1 MVRSTI
7 AFAVIALGAAAVIA
21 QNPIQDT
28 LDLEAREFNDLE
40 MREYALDD
48 LEARGFEDVVDIDA
62 RGYEDEILD
71 AREPNSQEPLPN
83 PAEPLPPSGSMP
95 PGPAEP
101 LPASSPLPVVNAKD
115 AGGSPPPA
123 PTPTSGSGSGG
134 SLTPSKTT
142 TITASPTPTPCST
155 KELKHQKQQT
165 KVEKAIAVLN
175 GLKGKTDLTPSEKLK
190 VKKAKKFLRRV
201 RRKRVR
207 KARKVSKKCK
217 SALHKAGLTPADC
230 KAGAN
235 CAAALESQHLDPA
248 KCIAARKFLNRVKKA
263 RKARKASKKA
273 AKKSGKKSDKKV
285 DDFSELLPPPTKTV
299 GSDGVLTVTVTPGP
313 TCTATPDSSSKMAKK
328 LVARDIVDE
337 EFDSVFAREYDFN
350 NLD

>member
-21 QNPIQDT
+21 QNPIEDT

-40 MREYALDD
+40 IREYALDD

-71 AREPNSQEPLPN
+71 ARELNGQEPLPH
-83 PAEPLPPSGSMP
+83 PAGPIPPSGSMP

-101 LPASSPLPVVNAKD
+101 LPASSPLPLVNAKD
-115 AGGSPPPA
+115 AGGSLSPT
-123 PTPTSGSGSGG
+123 PTPTSGSGSGS
-134 SLTPSKTT
+134 SLTPSKTV
-142 TITASPTPTPCST
+142 TITASPTPTPCT
-155 KELKHQKQQT
+155 KKELKHQKQQT
-165 KVEKAIAVLN
+165 KVVKAIAVLKDA
-175 GLKGKTDLTPSEKLK
+175 KGKTDLTPQEKLK

-201 RRKRVR
+201 RRRRVK
-207 KARKVSKKCK
+207 KAKKLFKKCK
-217 SALHKAGLTPADC
+217 SALRKAGLTPADC

-235 CAAALESQHLDPA
+235 CAAALESQHVDPA
-248 KCIAARKFLNRVKKA
+248 KCLAAKKFLNRVKKA
-263 RKARKASKKA
+263 KKAKKASKK
-273 AKKSGKKSDKKV
+273 GGKKV

-299 GSDGVLTVTVTPGP
+299 GSDGVLTVMVTPGP
-313 TCTATPDSSSKMAKK
+313 TCTATPGSSSKMAKK

-337 EFDSVFAREYDFN
+337 EFESVFAREYDFN